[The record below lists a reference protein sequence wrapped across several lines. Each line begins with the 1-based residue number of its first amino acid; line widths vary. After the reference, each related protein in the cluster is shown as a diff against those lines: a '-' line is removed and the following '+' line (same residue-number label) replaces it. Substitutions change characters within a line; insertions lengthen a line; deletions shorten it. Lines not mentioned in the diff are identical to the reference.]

1 MPKNRA
7 SKTDTFFYCAMIA
20 DLNAYI
26 LLSGY
31 SLPSGT

>member
-7 SKTDTFFYCAMIA
+7 SNTDIFYCAMIA
-20 DLNAYI
+20 ELNAYI